1 MDRGGGRRAATVRLG
16 RFEVEVRWSWATL
29 LATYVVAG
37 VVSALA
43 GGHFELGGRDGI
55 AVGAAAF
62 TVLALAAAI
71 FHELGHAL
79 TGVALGRRPLRLVL
93 KAGAAIQIEEAWPG
107 SRGDSGPAESLV
119 ALGGPL
125 ASGLIGLA
133 YFNVSTSFTTPFAWA
148 ALLALFD
155 GLINLVPVVSHSD
168 GDRILQ
174 ALVHP
179 AAPAG
184 PAAGAGVDTLPP

>member
-1 MDRGGGRRAATVRLG
+1 MRLG
-16 RFEVEVRWSWATL
+16 RFEVEIRWAWATL
-29 LATYVVAG
+29 LVTYVVAG
-37 VVSALA
+37 VVTSVA
-43 GGHFELGGRDGI
+43 GGHFVLGGRDGI
-55 AVGAAAF
+55 VAGAAAF

-71 FHELGHAL
+71 FHELGHGL
-79 TGVALGRRPLRLVL
+79 TGLALGRRPVRLVL
-93 KAGAAIQIEEAWPG
+93 KAGAAIQIEEARPG
-107 SRGDSGPAESLV
+107 SRGDSAPAESLV

-133 YFNVSTSFTTPFAWA
+133 YFNVSTSFATPFAWA

-174 ALVHP
+174 ALTHP
-179 AAPAG
+179 APPADQ
-184 PAAGAGVDTLPP
+184 V